1 MINISAQ
8 IAVADP
14 CCLTRQNSQATLF
27 TFLKYLQSIKLS
39 VLHST
44 FVLYLLSL
52 HLLYSTI
59 QTILSRV
66 GSWKNLTLMYEG
78 W

>member
-1 MINISAQ
+1 MINIFAQ
-8 IAVADP
+8 IEVADP
-14 CCLTRQNSQATLF
+14 CCLTSQKSQATLS

-44 FVLYLLSL
+44 FALHLLSF

-59 QTILSRV
+59 QTILSWV
-66 GSWKNLTLMYEG
+66 GNWKNLTLVYEG